1 MSTVEAPA
9 KTRAQIKERT
19 LRKDNWR
26 LYPITTFVIF
36 TAWVVYATVR
46 AFWGSAF
53 YVPEYHYL
61 TPFYSPCLN
70 EICNDVVGQTGQ
82 RGNAAEFGTFLPES
96 TRGWIPFAAIS
107 LPFLLL
113 FRLTCYYYRKAYY
126 RSFWASP
133 SACAVRE
140 PHGKY
145 TGERRFPLIG
155 QNLHRYFWLA
165 AVLISLVNTYDAIR
179 AFHGKDGGIG
189 IGLGTV
195 ILVANVV
202 LLWLYTLS
210 CHSCRHIVGGRLK
223 NFSKHPFRY
232 RMWGWVSKINER
244 HGMYALITLG
254 SLVVADAYVALV
266 AGGAF
271 NDPRIFN

>member
-70 EICNDVVGQTGQ
+70 EICNNVVGQTGKT
-82 RGNAAEFGTFLPES
+82 GSAAEFGTFLPEG

-133 SACAVRE
+133 SACAVKE

-165 AVLISLVNTYDAIR
+165 AVLISLINTYDAIR

-271 NDPRIFN
+271 SDPRIFN

>member
-1 MSTVEAPA
+1 MSAPTA
-9 KTRAQIKERT
+9 DRKATGVFSPSRAQISERT
-19 LRKDNWR
+19 LRTDRWWMPTVWTN
-26 LYPITTFVIF
+26 LGLAAFVI
-36 TAWVVYATVR
+36 YATIR
-46 AFWGSAF
+46 AFWGSAY
-53 YVPEYHYL
+53 YVSDYHYL
-61 TPFYSPCLN
+61 TPFYSPCISTACEPGSSHLGQW
-70 EICNDVVGQTGQ
+70 VGD
-82 RGNAAEFGTFLPES
+82 LP
-96 TRGWIPFAAIS
+96 WFIPMAFIS

-133 SACAVRE
+133 SACAVKE

-155 QNLHRYFWLA
+155 QNLHRYFWMA
-165 AVLISLVNTYDAIR
+165 AVLISLINTYDAIR
-179 AFHGKDGGIG
+179 AFHGKDGGFG

-195 ILVANVV
+195 ILVVNVI

-223 NFSKHPFRY
+223 NFSKHPLRY
-232 RMWGWVSKINER
+232 RMWGWVSKINES
-244 HGMYALITLG
+244 HGTYALITLG
-254 SLVVADAYVALV
+254 TLVVADAYIALV

>member
-9 KTRAQIKERT
+9 KSRAQIKEST

-26 LYPITTFVIF
+26 LYPLTTFVIF

-46 AFWGSAF
+46 AFWGAAF

-70 EICNDVVGQTGQ
+70 EICNNVVGQTGVT
-82 RGNAAEFGTFLPES
+82 GNAAEFGTFLPAG

-133 SACAVRE
+133 AACAVKE

-165 AVLISLVNTYDAIR
+165 AVLISLINTYDAIR

-195 ILVANVV
+195 ILVVNVI

-232 RMWGWVSKINER
+232 KMWGWVSRINQQ

-254 SLVVADAYVALV
+254 SLVVADAYIALV

>member
-82 RGNAAEFGTFLPES
+82 RGNAAEFGTFLPAG
-96 TRGWIPFAAIS
+96 TRGWIPFAAVS

-126 RSFWASP
+126 RSFWLSP
-133 SACAVRE
+133 SACAVKE
-140 PHGKY
+140 PHAKY

-189 IGLGTV
+189 IGLGTL

>member
-165 AVLISLVNTYDAIR
+165 AVLISLINTYDAIR

>member
-9 KTRAQIKERT
+9 KSRAQIKERT

-26 LYPITTFVIF
+26 LYPLTTFVIF

-70 EICNDVVGQTGQ
+70 DICGNVVGQTGQ
-82 RGNAAEFGTFLPES
+82 EGSAAEFGTFLPES

-155 QNLHRYFWLA
+155 QNLHRYFWVA
-165 AVLISLVNTYDAIR
+165 AVLISLINTYDAIR
-179 AFHGKDGGIG
+179 AFHGKDGGFG
-189 IGLGTV
+189 IGLGTLV
-195 ILVANVV
+195 LVANVV

-232 RMWGWVSKINER
+232 RMWGWVSAINQR

-271 NDPRIFN
+271 SDPRIFN